1 MSPMDIDFNQRLKP
15 IKKGHV
21 LKVRGHDY
29 SHGTNV
35 HQHGAL
41 RYRIAGG
48 YVTGNSRYVKVV
60 R

>member
-1 MSPMDIDFNQRLKP
+1 MDIDFNQRLKP